1 MRPCAQIGAA
11 VGMIFQIVDDVIDIF
26 SDSEESGKTP
36 GTDLREGV
44 FTLPVLYA
52 LEEEGEVGDELRALL
67 TGPLEDDASVQRAI
81 ELLWQ
86 SGGRDKALADVNAYL
101 RVVEDQLSLLP
112 ECTASEALR
121 QLADYTVQ
129 RVG

>member
-1 MRPCAQIGAA
+1 M
-11 VGMIFQIVDDVIDIF
+11 
-26 SDSEESGKTP
+26 
-36 GTDLREGV
+36 

-67 TGPLEDDASVQRAI
+67 TGPLTDDASVQRAI
-81 ELLWQ
+81 DLLWK

>member
-1 MRPCAQIGAA
+1 M
-11 VGMIFQIVDDVIDIF
+11 
-26 SDSEESGKTP
+26 
-36 GTDLREGV
+36 
-44 FTLPVLYA
+44 
-52 LEEEGEVGDELRALL
+52 
-67 TGPLEDDASVQRAI
+67 QRAI